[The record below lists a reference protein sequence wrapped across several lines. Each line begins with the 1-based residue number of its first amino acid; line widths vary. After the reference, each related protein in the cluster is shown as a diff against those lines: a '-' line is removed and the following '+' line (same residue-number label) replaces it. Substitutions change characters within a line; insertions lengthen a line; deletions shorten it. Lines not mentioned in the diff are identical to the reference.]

1 MRVEVTP
8 ELIELAFNALLTS
21 YWRKPAVTKFLRSC
35 GVAERDVIFLNPQET
50 KRQSLDRLF
59 PKLQETDCGLGIIAR
74 IALELSQKRTFQD
87 LEDWEDKDL
96 KIERAKRAV
105 SCLNEHLATQENR
118 QKKEEVRASEQQEQ
132 HTIAIHIA
140 KAVNDLD
147 KLRTRLDELL
157 TRLGT
162 QQAGYDFQDWFYEM
176 MDYNDIDNRR
186 PFNHDGRQIDG
197 SITVADATYIV
208 ELKFTAQQSGAAV
221 IDSLL
226 AKVNTKAD
234 NTMGVM
240 VSVSGYSGPAVKG
253 ASFARTPILLMEFNH
268 LNLQLVGGL
277 SFQEIISRLRRHA
290 SQTGEAF
297 LSASHLT
304 G

>member
-8 ELIELAFNALLTS
+8 DLVELAYNAALAC
-21 YWRKPAVTKFLRSC
+21 YWRKPALTNFLRSC
-35 GVAERDVIFLNPQET
+35 GVEEKDSIFLNQQET
-50 KRQSLDRLF
+50 KRQFLDRLF
-59 PKLQETDCGLGIIAR
+59 PKLQKTDGGLGIVAR
-74 IALELSQKRTFQD
+74 IALELSQKTAFPD
-87 LEDWEDKDL
+87 LEDWEDKDF

-105 SCLNEHLATQENR
+105 ASLNEHIAHQEKR
-118 QKKEEVRASEQQEQ
+118 QEKAKAEAADLREKR
-132 HTIAIHIA
+132 IAANQVA
-140 KAVNDLD
+140 KAVKDLD
-147 KLRTRLDELL
+147 QLRNRLDELL
-157 TRLGT
+157 KRLGT
-162 QQAGYDFQDWFYEM
+162 QQAGYDFQDWFYDL

-186 PFNHDGRQIDG
+186 PYNHDGRQIDG
-197 SITVADATYIV
+197 SITVSDTTYIV
-208 ELKFTAQQSGAAV
+208 ELKFTAQQSGADD

-240 VSVSGYSGPAVKG
+240 ISVSGYSGPAIKG

-268 LNLQLVGGL
+268 LNLQLVCGL
-277 SFQEIISRLRRHA
+277 SFQEIVTRLRRHA

-297 LSASHLT
+297 LSASNLT